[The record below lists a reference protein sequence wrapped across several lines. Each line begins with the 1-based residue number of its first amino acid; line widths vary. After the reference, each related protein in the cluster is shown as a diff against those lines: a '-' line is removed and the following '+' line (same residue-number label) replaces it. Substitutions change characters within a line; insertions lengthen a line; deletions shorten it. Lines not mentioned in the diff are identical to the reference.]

1 MPRRHRPASP
11 PPGPP
16 DPSPPASISDREMD
30 EAIAAGHATPLGQ
43 VIRYIMR
50 YQDTWWVRGNGSWL
64 AAGTELGTL
73 LDSESERLR
82 AQDAAVARRAA
93 IRAAIAL
100 TRASTGTPAEHGQRP
115 GP

>member
-1 MPRRHRPASP
+1 MPRRHRSATP

-16 DPSPPASISDREMD
+16 DPSPPASVSDREMD
-30 EAIAAGHATPLGQ
+30 TAIAVGQATPLGQ

-50 YQDTWWVRGNGSWL
+50 YQDTWWVRGYGSWL
-64 AAGTELGTL
+64 AADTELGTL
-73 LDSESERLR
+73 LDSESERLQ

-100 TRASTGTPAEHGQRP
+100 TRHSTATRTERGRQP